1 MSAELFLELG
11 TEEIPAG
18 FIPQALND
26 MKRLLSAELEN
37 ARISFGEVRT
47 YATPRRLAMS
57 FSAVARQQQRQELE
71 LTGPPA
77 RIAFDDEGKPTKAAE
92 GFARNNG
99 VSVDELQTI
108 ETEKGEYLFLSKV
121 IEGGAS
127 ADQLPDIL
135 TRVVARIPFKKSM
148 RWKDLD
154 VRFARPVHWIVA
166 TYDGDVVPFSF
177 GDISSGNL
185 SRGHRFM
192 APQHFEVVGFED
204 YIVKAEE
211 HHVIP
216 EVEKRRGIIKNQLE
230 DLAAQLGGTI
240 NPDEELLS
248 EVSFLVETP
257 QALAGTIEK
266 RFLQLPP
273 ELLIT
278 SMREH
283 QRYFTLIDDDGKLL
297 PHFITIANTVANDP
311 KVVVAGNERVL
322 KARLS
327 DAMFFWQEDQKNK
340 LESKLEPLKKVVY
353 QARLGTSYEKI
364 ERFSQ
369 LAAGLAKA
377 ISPSD
382 LELTQRASLLAKC
395 DLETGMVYE
404 FPELQGV
411 MGREYALLEG
421 ENPRVAQAIFEHYLP
436 VQAGGALP
444 SDHVGAFISLA
455 DKMDTICGC
464 FSVGL
469 IPSGTADP
477 YALRRSAIG
486 ILAIIL
492 DRNYAVSIPRLVSDS
507 VALLEEKRQRPA
519 EDIVAEV
526 IEFIRLR
533 LVNMLSSQSYPTDVV
548 DAVLS
553 ADFNEPL
560 DAVERVKAL
569 SALKGREDFEPLSV
583 AFKRVGNIIKGGLNQ
598 DVDPS
603 LLQADAEIA
612 LNEALQNVRDRV
624 SALVEA
630 REYSQALE
638 TIAGL
643 REPVD
648 RFFDD
653 VMVMVDDQAVKNNRL
668 ALLTSISDL
677 FSGIADFNRI
687 AEK

>member
-18 FIPQALND
+18 FIPRALDD
-26 MKRLLSAELEN
+26 MKRLLSKELDS
-37 ARISFGEVRT
+37 ARITFGEIRT
-47 YATPRRLAMS
+47 FATPRRLAIS
-57 FSAVARQQQRQELE
+57 FADVAETQQRQELE

-77 RIAFDDEGKPTKAAE
+77 RIAFDADGKPTKAAE
-92 GFARNNG
+92 GFARTNG

-108 ETEKGEYLFLSKV
+108 ETPKGEYLFLSKV
-121 IEGGAS
+121 IEGGNS
-127 ADQLPDIL
+127 AEQLPEIL
-135 TRVVARIPFKKSM
+135 ARVVSKISFKKSM

-154 VRFARPVHWIVA
+154 VRFARPMHWIVA
-166 TYDGDVVPFSF
+166 TYGGEVVPFAF
-177 GDISSGNL
+177 GDLSSGNR

-192 APQHFEVVGFED
+192 APDEFEVNGAED
-204 YIVKAEE
+204 YIRKAEA

-216 EVEKRRGIIKNQLE
+216 QVEKRRKMIEEQ
-230 DLAAQLGGTI
+230 LAALATELGGKI
-240 NPDEELLS
+240 NPDDELLE

-257 QALAGTIEK
+257 QALAGTIEE

-283 QRYFTLIDDDGKLL
+283 QRYFTLIDDEGKLL
-297 PHFITIANTVANDP
+297 PHFITIANTLAKDP

-327 DAMFFWQEDQKNK
+327 DAMFFWQEDQKSK

-353 QARLGTSYEKI
+353 QAKLGTSFEKI
-364 ERFSQ
+364 ERFTELATGLAEQ
-369 LAAGLAKA
+369 LAPA
-377 ISPSD
+377 D
-382 LELTQRASLLAKC
+382 LELTKRAALLAKC

-411 MGREYALLEG
+411 MGREYAMIEG
-421 ENPRVAQAIFEHYLP
+421 EDARVATAIFEHYLP
-436 VQAGGALP
+436 TQAGGELP
-444 SDHVGAFISLA
+444 SDNVGAFVSLA
-455 DKMDTICGC
+455 DKIDSICGC

-469 IPSGTADP
+469 IPTGTADP

-492 DRNYAVSIPRLVSDS
+492 DRGYAVSIKDQVAKS
-507 VALLEEKRQRPA
+507 VALLEAKRQRPA
-519 EDIVAEV
+519 EEIVADV

-533 LVNMLSSQSYPTDVV
+533 LVNMLSGQGYPADVV

-553 ADFNEPL
+553 ADFDEPVE
-560 DAVERVKAL
+560 AVERIKAL
-569 SALKGREDFEPLSV
+569 TELKGREDFEPLAV
-583 AFKRVGNIIKGGLNQ
+583 AFKRVGNIIKGGLHQ
-598 DVDPS
+598 PVD
-603 LLQADAEIA
+603 
-612 LNEALQNVRDRV
+612 
-624 SALVEA
+624 SALLSEEA
-630 REYSQALE
+630 EKNLYQAWQATQAEVAAFVAERNYTQALA

-643 REPVD
+643 RAPVD
-648 RFFDD
+648 SFFED
-653 VMVMVDDQAVKNNRL
+653 VMVMAEDEAVKNNRL

-677 FSGIADFNRI
+677 FSGIADFSRI
-687 AEK
+687 A